1 MYEFLVYKLVY
12 NFKRP
17 AEQVWKINQWAV
29 AEVSFEKRLETWLV
43 NQLNVFFC
51 LHVVCSR
58 RSEGTIRAKR
68 GNYGKVKE
76 RVFNLSLALPLSIGT
91 P

>member
-29 AEVSFEKRLETWLV
+29 AEVDWVHNNS
-43 NQLNVFFC
+43 
-51 LHVVCSR
+51 
-58 RSEGTIRAKR
+58 
-68 GNYGKVKE
+68 Y
-76 RVFNLSLALPLSIGT
+76 
-91 P
+91 

>member
-29 AEVSFEKRLETWLV
+29 AEVVHNNS
-43 NQLNVFFC
+43 
-51 LHVVCSR
+51 
-58 RSEGTIRAKR
+58 
-68 GNYGKVKE
+68 Y
-76 RVFNLSLALPLSIGT
+76 
-91 P
+91 